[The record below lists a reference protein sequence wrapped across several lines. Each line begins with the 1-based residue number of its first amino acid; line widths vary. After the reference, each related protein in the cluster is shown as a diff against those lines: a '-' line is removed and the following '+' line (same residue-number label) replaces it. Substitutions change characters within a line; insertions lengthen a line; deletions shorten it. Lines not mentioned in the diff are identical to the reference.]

1 MKQQYLITSYISITQ
16 GTAGSPGGVL
26 PEEISRRSDSTASA
40 VILAWLN
47 EEQEDDRC
55 DHIDDGDS
63 KAAFKTEVASVD

>member
-26 PEEISRRSDSTASA
+26 PEEISR
-40 VILAWLN
+40 LAWLN